1 MKTNQLSS
9 VHKAI
14 RILKAFTQEEPELG
28 ISELSKRFGLAKS
41 TVSRLIQILC
51 EENLVQ
57 RNEETRK
64 YHLSLGAFEIG
75 SVVYHE
81 IEVAQVAL
89 PLLKQ
94 MLDKVRGVI
103 QMVTYDKGE
112 IVYLIRLPE
121 DRDSKVINTMGKRLP
136 SHCTAAGKVLLAYQ
150 DEQEIAH
157 YLQKDLNA
165 FTERTITSKEDLWN
179 ELIKIRRKGYALSH
193 GEFRTGVS
201 SVSVPVYDEFDRV
214 VVALS
219 VTRPTELMSSGQVER
234 VKGEMEIY
242 SRLISESL
250 GMIS

>member
-1 MKTNQLSS
+1 MDNNQLTS

-14 RILKAFTQEEPELG
+14 RILRAFTQEEPELG
-28 ISELSKRFGLAKS
+28 ISELSKRFGFAKS

-51 EENLVQ
+51 EENLVRQ
-57 RNEETRK
+57 NKETRK

-81 IEVAQVAL
+81 IEVARVAL

-121 DRDSKVINTMGKRLP
+121 DRDSKIINTMGKRIP

-150 DEQEIAH
+150 DEEEIARF
-157 YLQKDLNA
+157 LQNELKP
-165 FTERTITSKEDLWN
+165 FTENTIISKEAFWDEMIN
-179 ELIKIRRKGYALSH
+179 IRRRGFATSH
-193 GEFRTGVS
+193 GEFRKGVS
-201 SVSVPVYDEFDRV
+201 AVAVPIYDEFDKV
-214 VVALS
+214 VGALN
-219 VTRPTELMSSGQVER
+219 VTRPTELFSSGQIER
-234 VKGEMEIY
+234 VKTEMSMY

-250 GMIS
+250 GMVL

>member
-1 MKTNQLSS
+1 MKTEQLSS

-14 RILKAFTQEEPELG
+14 RILRAFTQDEPELG
-28 ISELSKRFGLAKS
+28 ISELSRRFGFAKS

-57 RNEETRK
+57 RNEETKK
-64 YHLSLGAFEIG
+64 YHLSLGAFEMG

-81 IEVAQVAL
+81 IEIAQVAL

-94 MLDKVRGVI
+94 MLEKVRGVI

-121 DRDSKVINTMGKRLP
+121 DKDSKVINSMGRRVP

-150 DEQEIAH
+150 EEEEIARFF
-157 YLQKDLNA
+157 QSDLKKY
-165 FTERTITSKEDLWN
+165 TEHTIVAKEALWD
-179 ELIKIRRKGYALSH
+179 ELMKIRQRGFSISH
-193 GEFRTGVS
+193 GEYRKGVS
-201 SVSVPVYDEFDRV
+201 SVSVPIYNEFDKV
-214 VVALS
+214 VGALS
-219 VTRPTELMSSGQVER
+219 VTRPTELYTSGQIEF
-234 VKGEMEIY
+234 VKTEMEMY

-250 GMIS
+250 DMVL